1 MFDTA
6 DGSLRAWPTGIAL
19 VGLLAAAVL
28 LVTSPSPASACSCA
42 PNPPPG
48 EARDQAAAVFAGTV
62 VETRTVAD
70 GGSVAGGPGDL
81 VARVEVEEVF
91 EGEVAAT
98 VDVSTSTDDGLCG
111 IGFATGDRWLFY
123 VSEKQEG
130 GFSTHACT
138 RTAALVYA
146 EDDWETS
153 GAAER
158 DLQLLGASTEPIP
171 GEQLREDGSRPWGPI
186 VIAALLAVAGMAVSA
201 RAWSARHS

>member
-1 MFDTA
+1 MSDIA
-6 DGSLRAWPTGIAL
+6 DGSVRGRATAIAL
-19 VGLLAAAVL
+19 LVLLVAAVL
-28 LVTSPSPASACSCA
+28 LATPPSPASACSCA
-42 PNPPPG
+42 PNPPPE
-48 EARDQAAAVFAGTV
+48 EARDQAVAVFVGTV

-70 GGSVAGGPGDL
+70 DGSVAGGPGDL

-111 IGFATGDRWLFY
+111 VGFATGDRWLFY
-123 VSEKQEG
+123 VSDQQEG

-138 RTAALVYA
+138 RTAALEYA

-158 DLQLLGASTEPIP
+158 DLEALGASTEPMP
-171 GEQLREDGSRPWGPI
+171 GEQLREDSRLSWAPS
-186 VIAALLAVAGMAVSA
+186 VIAALLVVIGVAVTA
-201 RAWSARHS
+201 RAWSARRS